1 MEKVCYFCAL
11 SCGDWA
17 IKVIDWTHTCGLA
30 GKSPPH
36 IWCLTW
42 LHASPKQISKSVCL
56 ATHFK
61 DMTRRVIILPTAYS
75 TYKQTNKHGNNNN
88 KFVNN
93 DKMTSSMSLS
103 LPESGWAGGWRRGWP
118 GEEDGAAAGPGQH
131 GAERVHDPQP
141 GIPRVPWPPW
151 SPASGDSAVGGRS
164 PQKPVCWWFGG
175 GGHGRKPQTTSA
187 SPAQRTPHLRE
198 PWEEAGGAGEG
209 TLQPGGQHRSLYSIL
224 VSRIPRSI
232 VIYTFFKCFG
242 VRFFPSSE
250 SRPLILR
257 WSRHF
262 VETKLATRC

>member
-61 DMTRRVIILPTAYS
+61 DMTRRVFILPTAYS

-93 DKMTSSMSLS
+93 NKMTSSMSLS

-151 SPASGDSAVGGRS
+151 SPASGKTPTQLHIVVRLHVSTHRASVLTLGMHS
-164 PQKPVCWWFGG
+164 
-175 GGHGRKPQTTSA
+175 HYTTAKSSSSLQSII
-187 SPAQRTPHLRE
+187 SPA
-198 PWEEAGGAGEG
+198 
-209 TLQPGGQHRSLYSIL
+209 LQDCQIFLADGSPTSCDLICVLLLFFIGIARSTVAFSKGFY
-224 VSRIPRSI
+224 
-232 VIYTFFKCFG
+232 
-242 VRFFPSSE
+242 
-250 SRPLILR
+250 RPTI
-257 WSRHF
+257 
-262 VETKLATRC
+262 